1 MEAQTP
7 TLSSRGAQPRDLL
20 CALTPNKGHL
30 YFATARRVSC
40 LGRSNRLVKSC
51 ELTIGPLF
59 EVKAHSRSLG
69 CALGMTKWGFAL
81 PCNVVADGWLEPPQK
96 TNLDKTG

>member
-7 TLSSRGAQPRDLL
+7 TLSSRAQPRDLL
-20 CALTPNKGHL
+20 CALMPNKGHL

-51 ELTIGPLF
+51 ELTVGPLF

-69 CALGMTKWGFAL
+69 CARDDKVGGLRFHAML
-81 PCNVVADGWLEPPQK
+81 SLMDG
-96 TNLDKTG
+96 